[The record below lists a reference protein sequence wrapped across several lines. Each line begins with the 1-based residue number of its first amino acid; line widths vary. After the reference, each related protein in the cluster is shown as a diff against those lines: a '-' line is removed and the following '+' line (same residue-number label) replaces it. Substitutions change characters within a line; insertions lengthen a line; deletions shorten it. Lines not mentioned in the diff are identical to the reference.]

1 MGLAATKEEYNYVI
15 IKNRFLT
22 IRMPFLERSDQR
34 FYIIFV
40 NLPQYRSSVYI

>member
-22 IRMPFLERSDQR
+22 IRMQFLEWSDQSS
-34 FYIIFV
+34 YIIYV
-40 NLPQYRSSVYI
+40 NLPQYRFSVYI